1 MVKMEKSYKSRMT
14 GFCRQDDTFINFCK
28 KTQHAPFMTANLPF
42 FRNGFVGGG
51 AILICLIVGVLFLG
65 GCKPKQTIV
74 EREKVVYLHS
84 DSTVYKDS
92 VVYVPVEAYKDYSRL
107 DDTLILETSLATAK
121 AWNDTN
127 DWMLKGC
134 IKNKQS
140 VIYKYIEVERVVT
153 KDSIVEREVPV
164 PYEVEVIKTHIPTW
178 SWFCL
183 GACIIGLGLVV
194 WRFYRRFFL

>member
-1 MVKMEKSYKSRMT
+1 MKN
-14 GFCRQDDTFINFCK
+14 DTFINFFK
-28 KTQHAPFMTANLPF
+28 RTQHAPFLTANLPF

-74 EREKVVYLHS
+74 EREKVVYVHS

-140 VIYKYIEVERVVT
+140 VIYKYIEVERIVT
-153 KDSIVEREVPV
+153 KDSIVEKEVPV

-183 GACIIGLGLVV
+183 GCCIIGVGLVV
-194 WRFYRRFFL
+194 WRLYRRFFL